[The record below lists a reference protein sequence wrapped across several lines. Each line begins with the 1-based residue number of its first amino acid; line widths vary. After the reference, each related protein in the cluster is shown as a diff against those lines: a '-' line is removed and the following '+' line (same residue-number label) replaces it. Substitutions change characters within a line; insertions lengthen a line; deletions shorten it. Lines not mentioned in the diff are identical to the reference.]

1 MWRAALRAA
10 LRALAPALVASA
22 PVLCA
27 AAAAHEAPLA
37 TTFPLGLTS
46 PGATE
51 DFYTT
56 ALDLGAPLLLRGSG
70 DFMAAARADARARL
84 RLGGGG
90 AALRQGEAA
99 ALEGEVVEH
108 LRQASSACSKFLDS
122 GLVHDREEVKA
133 ALGAVLLGKGR
144 LALLLGGKSVG
155 KSLLLQEMARQPA
168 PLVGA
173 DGARRALL
181 YVDAR
186 SCGGD
191 LAAGLVAAL
200 QREALELQRLEG
212 RRGVMSRQAQA
223 EQPAAAPGRAL
234 ALLPSAERA
243 SIALSFKGASLT
255 TQLDFSARGPAVVEQ
270 SIALLAKVAETAQAQ
285 GYLLCLIV
293 DEANLIFPAPPGPP
307 GSALPAAPPTPA
319 QLSVQLQLA
328 KLVELTKQS
337 RQMNVLLVSSEYTY
351 PYRLR
356 NGHFFNTTNFTDVL
370 FAGEVPPAAMR
381 QLLVQRW
388 GLGPRL
394 ADVFVAFYGGHVHMA
409 ALALE
414 KLGQQLDEFNCEEVA
429 PSGVLSAIVD
439 CIEGEGGGGPMAA
452 MLRALAVRG
461 LAPVSSEANAQAQ
474 ALSLANVGGLVT
486 TSSRVAGLPQG
497 LRSGVNFGVVPSSQF
512 VVREREVG
520 CPTPP
525 PSSALSAP
533 PPAHAR
539 ISPRPP
545 PFYCTL

>member
-1 MWRAALRAA
+1 
-10 LRALAPALVASA
+10 
-22 PVLCA
+22 
-27 AAAAHEAPLA
+27 
-37 TTFPLGLTS
+37 
-46 PGATE
+46 
-51 DFYTT
+51 
-56 ALDLGAPLLLRGSG
+56 
-70 DFMAAARADARARL
+70 
-84 RLGGGG
+84 
-90 AALRQGEAA
+90 
-99 ALEGEVVEH
+99 VV
-108 LRQASSACSKFLDS
+108 
-122 GLVHDREEVKA
+122 
-133 ALGAVLLGKGR
+133 
-144 LALLLGGKSVG
+144 
-155 KSLLLQEMARQPA
+155 
-168 PLVGA
+168 
-173 DGARRALL
+173 
-181 YVDAR
+181 
-186 SCGGD
+186 
-191 LAAGLVAAL
+191 
-200 QREALELQRLEG
+200 
-212 RRGVMSRQAQA
+212 SRQAQA

-243 SIALSFKGASLT
+243 STALSLQGASLT
-255 TQLDFSARGPAVVEQ
+255 PQLDFSARGPAVVEQ

-285 GYLLCLIV
+285 GCLLCLIV

-319 QLSVQLQLA
+319 QLSAQLQLA

-351 PYRLR
+351 PHRLR

-414 KLGQQLDEFNCEEVA
+414 KLSQQLDEFNCEEVA

-439 CIEGEGGGGPMAA
+439 CIEGDGSGEPMVA
-452 MLRALAVRG
+452 MLRALAARG

-512 VVREREVG
+512 VVRERVG
-520 CPTPP
+520 GFPPPPLPRPQCTPSCSRARLVTATPP
-525 PSSALSAP
+525 L
-533 PPAHAR
+533 
-539 ISPRPP
+539 
-545 PFYCTL
+545 CTL